1 MWRLASCR
9 RGIHHCGLSH
19 FHDLDGEERLDLL
32 GGDTFFGQS
41 VTAPDGTLWL
51 VNETNGLFLPLVQ
64 PETQTLL
71 FEEVSWEC
79 LHNGTVRGRQT
90 PNLPDMSETVIETG
104 HVISALPVPEHPGW
118 LIEAGSKIHFPMHHP
133 QTGVV
138 LFKPKTSAASGC
150 QRDLMVQEARN
161 IQQRDGGFSGA
172 TFLHQK
178 VTADHWGVTLANL
191 EDFFATVEEKLRSG
205 TLQNVGRPYDESKF
219 RSSSVGPNMYQ
230 VNEQVIM
237 PVTAD
242 PSLPFPGVSWALR
255 SSPAGTP
262 VTHFVTHAWA
272 EGVFEF
278 RHLLMQAW
286 PRKKKHAAAYICFLS
301 NPQNLDIQ
309 AMLSSIETSPFY
321 VALQNMPADGYMI
334 MVATENSPSHTRLW
348 CVFEAHMALKQDIS
362 LTVVG
367 FPANLAADRSAVV
380 YAFQKER
387 RLCQKKRWLLTRGTV
402 READ

>member
-1 MWRLASCR
+1 MDAGKCGAWRHVAGASITVAYRTSTTLTEKSGSTC
-9 RGIHHCGLSH
+9 S
-19 FHDLDGEERLDLL
+19 E
-32 GGDTFFGQS
+32 GDTFVGQS
-41 VTAPDGTLWL
+41 VTAQDGTLWL
-51 VNETNGLFLPLVQ
+51 VNETNGLFLPLVH

-118 LIEAGSKIHFPMHHP
+118 LIEAGSNMYFPMHHP

-150 QRDLMVQEARN
+150 QKDLMVQEARN

-178 VTADHWGVTLANL
+178 ATADHWGVTLANL

-205 TLQNVGRPYDESKF
+205 TLQNVGRPYDESQF

-237 PVTAD
+237 PVT
-242 PSLPFPGVSWALR
+242 VS
-255 SSPAGTP
+255 AGP
-262 VTHFVTHAWA
+262 CEVPQR
-272 EGVFEF
+272 G
-278 RHLLMQAW
+278 HL
-286 PRKKKHAAAYICFLS
+286 
-301 NPQNLDIQ
+301 
-309 AMLSSIETSPFY
+309 
-321 VALQNMPADGYMI
+321 
-334 MVATENSPSHTRLW
+334 
-348 CVFEAHMALKQDIS
+348 S
-362 LTVVG
+362 LTLSRMPG
-367 FPANLAADRSAVV
+367 QKACSNL
-380 YAFQKER
+380 
-387 RLCQKKRWLLTRGTV
+387 GTS
-402 READ
+402 